1 MKTINKLQ
9 ILTAVVLGLLLFNAC
24 SLEEYN
30 PSGGPTTDEYF
41 STPTGYEQLINACY
55 FPLTR
60 SWTGG
65 GEDYVVF
72 MAECGTDLWTCPQGE
87 GWMKEVF
94 YYTGLNGGTAH
105 LNEGWQSSYESIN
118 YCNAAIRFAPKA
130 GYTDDAVRDAKFC
143 ENM

>member
-1 MKTINKLQ
+1 MLVRWKNTILRR
-9 ILTAVVLGLLLFNAC
+9 
-24 SLEEYN
+24 
-30 PSGGPTTDEYF
+30 PTTDEYF

-94 YYTGLNGGTAH
+94 IIPGSTVARL
-105 LNEGWQSSYESIN
+105 I
-118 YCNAAIRFAPKA
+118 
-130 GYTDDAVRDAKFC
+130 
-143 ENM
+143 